1 MPKCLNHMHSGSSY
15 SKNKGKLPKMAT
27 HYYWLSFVVT
37 LLLVFTRFHSF
48 SLDVSLVCLFVNDL
62 DIVENSGK
70 TIQL

>member
-15 SKNKGKLPKMAT
+15 AKKQRKITQNDHL
-27 HYYWLSFVVT
+27 
-37 LLLVFTRFHSF
+37 LLLVVISCHVFARFHSF

-62 DIVENSGK
+62 DIVGNSGK